1 MNFVLKSANY
11 GRRKRAD
18 KDRAR
23 IREHGVYVLSLSQGM
38 RIVYGSNKGETEERA
53 QRGLTFL
60 GRLCNN
66 EAVTTSA
73 HA

>member
-1 MNFVLKSANY
+1 MAEESVPTRDSKI
-11 GRRKRAD
+11 GREFKNM
-18 KDRAR
+18 
-23 IREHGVYVLSLSQGM
+23 VFTSFQGM